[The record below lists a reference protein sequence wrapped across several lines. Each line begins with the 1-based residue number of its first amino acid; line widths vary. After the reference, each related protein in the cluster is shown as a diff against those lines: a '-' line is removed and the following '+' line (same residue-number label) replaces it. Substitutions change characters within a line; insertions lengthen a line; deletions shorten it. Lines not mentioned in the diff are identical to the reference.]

1 MRSGKSD
8 ISLPMTTK
16 MYVIV
21 CLLTSV
27 IFTFTVSFH
36 DYLPVHPPSY
46 LLLAEDK
53 LKHQYMAG
61 SALKVKENLR
71 PPFFV
76 GMFATCASAQASP
89 YDYSSSMH
97 IVVAGNN
104 QQYGG
109 FLSLA
114 ADISPPSA

>member
-1 MRSGKSD
+1 MRLGKSN

-27 IFTFTVSFH
+27 IFTLTVSFH

-53 LKHQYMAG
+53 LKHQYMVG
-61 SALKVKENLR
+61 STSKAKGNPMPQL
-71 PPFFV
+71 FV
-76 GMFATCASAQASP
+76 GMYATCASAQAPS
-89 YDYSSSMH
+89 YDYSSSMY
-97 IVVAGNN
+97 IIVAGNN

-109 FLSLA
+109 FLSLS
-114 ADISPPSA
+114 ADLSPPSS